1 MVRREGHEQQ
11 ADDRAGEGDPQQHG
25 RSQAGL
31 ETRGRETH
39 DRHHEQEE
47 RESSGGRCRRVS
59 VAVDHG
65 QVEPVVRRALHEA
78 RAHDHEGDEDGLL
91 LAPRDPG
98 QALRLLGRGL
108 LFLLRAPP
116 GRKGRDL
123 LLRQVEADGAAAG
136 DQLED
141 GQAEEVGTQRQTQL
155 GGKRPE
161 QGAAEHAD
169 RVHRLDDRNDGA
181 AHGGLHEAR
190 LDVHGRAP
198 QAVAGRNHD
207 EAGGGQRDRHVERPH
222 PRTDDAE
229 SPDEHADATRGPRA
243 DLGDDRAGG
252 RQGEQRAEGGDEQHR
267 PDRRRGQPE
276 VIAHVGQAREPR
288 GGAETEAH
296 VDDAGS
302 AKGGVS
308 ARVRDRHAG

>member
-78 RAHDHEGDEDGLL
+78 RAHDHEGDEHGLL
-91 LAPRDPG
+91 LAPGDARE
-98 QALRLLGRGL
+98 ALRLVRRGL
-108 LFLLRAPP
+108 SPVALVLS
-116 GRKGRDL
+116 GREGRDL
-123 LLRQVEADGAAAG
+123 LLRQVEADGSAAG
-136 DQLED
+136 EKLER
-141 GQAEEVGTQRQTQL
+141 GQAEEVGAEGQAHL
-155 GGKRPE
+155 GGERAE
-161 QGAAEHAD
+161 EGATEHAD

-198 QAVAGRNHD
+198 QAVTGGQEH
-207 EAGGGQRDRHVERPH
+207 EAKSSQRDRHVERPH

-288 GGAETEAH
+288 GGAETKAH
-296 VDDAGS
+296 VDDAGG
-302 AKGGVS
+302 AQGGVS
-308 ARVRDRHAG
+308 ARVRDRHAR